1 MNITLEKQSATE
13 GTINISIQE
22 PDYRESLDKKM
33 REYARKANIRGFRQ
47 GKVPQGVI
55 RNMFGKSFLA
65 DEINSIVSKSLSGY
79 IREQK
84 LEVVGEPLP
93 DQEKTSAIDWDN
105 QKDFDFHFQIGLA
118 GEFKVELSD
127 KVKVTRNLIE
137 VTEATVDEAIAD

>member
-127 KVKVTRNLIE
+127 KV
-137 VTEATVDEAIAD
+137 